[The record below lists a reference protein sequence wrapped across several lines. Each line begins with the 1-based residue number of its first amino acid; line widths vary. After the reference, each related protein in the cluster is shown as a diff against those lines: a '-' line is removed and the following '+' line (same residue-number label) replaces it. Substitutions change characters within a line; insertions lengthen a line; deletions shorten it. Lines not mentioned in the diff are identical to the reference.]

1 MYVTGRNQSGTG
13 TILSSLFQSAKE
25 GLIDEVV
32 VVSPRPSS
40 AAAVEEAR
48 ARISKLLQVE
58 VKTSFYAL
66 QERRIADLHAELA
79 FDAAIISVP
88 DHLHYD
94 YGKQCLELGL
104 PTLMVKPLT
113 PTVQE
118 AKELIT
124 LADAHNTFACVEF
137 HKRYD
142 ETNLWIKKA
151 VAEGKIGKINYMT
164 VDYSQRI
171 HIPRDTFKGW
181 SDQTNIFQYLGVHYV
196 DLIHFLTGF
205 VPVRVSA
212 TGIDGVLK
220 AEGIDSPDAV
230 TAQLIW
236 VSPSG
241 DGQSFVSTFNTNW
254 IDPNCSSALS
264 DQKYKVIGTHGRLE
278 CDQKNRGLEWVSEQA
293 GIQQVNPYF
302 SDYLPAPDGGLAFS
316 GYGHKSI
323 HTFVTDVRDLRA
335 GAVKLDFLNA
345 VRPTFAA
352 SLVSVAT
359 TEAVNESMRGDGAW
373 VNIDLK

>member
-13 TILSSLFQSAKE
+13 TILSSLFQSAKD
-25 GLIDEVV
+25 GLLEEVV

-40 AAAVEEAR
+40 AAAVAEAR
-48 ARISKLLQVE
+48 ERIAKLLQVD

-66 QERRIADLHAELA
+66 QDHSIADLHAKLGFA
-79 FDAAIISVP
+79 AAIISVP
-88 DHLHYD
+88 DHLHHM
-94 YGKQCLELGL
+94 YGRQCLELGL

-118 AKELIT
+118 AEDLI
-124 LADAHNTFACVEF
+124 AFAAAQNTFACVEF

-151 VAEGKIGKINYMT
+151 IAEDKIGKINYIT

-196 DLIHFLTGF
+196 DLIYFLTGF

-212 TGIDGVLK
+212 TGINGILK
-220 AEGIDSPDAV
+220 AEGINSPDAV
-230 TAQLIW
+230 TAQLVW
-236 VSPSG
+236 VSPKG

-323 HTFVTDVRDLRA
+323 QTFISDVRDLRA
-335 GAVKLDFLNA
+335 GAVKLEDLNA
-345 VRPTFAA
+345 LRPTFAA
-352 SLVSVAT
+352 SLVSVAA
-359 TEAVNESMRGDGAW
+359 TEAVNESMKADGAW